1 MARGLLSEDTEHFG
15 KNWNNDPMD
24 IPVAPRKKWMQK
36 KYWLIAGAAL
46 LLPVAVIA
54 TRSVSSVSYI
64 ADASTLVFGEVQR
77 GNFAV
82 LVRGP
87 GTLVPKDIRLVTSNV
102 EGRVER
108 IFSRAGT
115 ELKAGQ
121 PLIQLSNPALLTTR
135 EETQFELEAL
145 SAEFRAAQVS
155 MQSQLLDLKAQAL
168 KAKLDYESAKYKLD
182 LQSKL
187 VESGTVSRLDYES
200 TKASVTTGEQRWR
213 TEEQRVLKMGE
224 NLQSTV
230 QAHTARLGKTRNSLE
245 RIKYQI
251 ESLTVTAS
259 IDGTLQEM
267 PLELGQ
273 QIALGANVGK
283 ISRHDSLMAR
293 LRVQETQIR
302 DVAVGQKTIIDT
314 RSSKVEGVVSRID
327 PAITSGTVLVDIDI
341 TAALPPEA
349 KPDMSVDGVIETA
362 MASDALFVSRPVFA
376 QSFSKTTVY
385 RVADKGGAA
394 ERIPVELG
402 RASTSQ
408 VEVLAGLKPGDRII
422 VSDPT
427 AWEKYDR
434 IVIN

>member
-1 MARGLLSEDTEHFG
+1 
-15 KNWNNDPMD
+15 MD

-46 LLPVAVIA
+46 LLPVVVIA
-54 TRSVSSVSYI
+54 TRGVSSVSYI
-64 ADASTLVFGEVQR
+64 ADASTLVFGDVQR

-121 PLIQLSNPALLTTR
+121 PLIQLSNPALLTQR

-168 KAKLDYESAKYKLD
+168 KAKLDYESAKFKLD

-213 TEEQRVLKMGE
+213 TEEERVLKMGE

-230 QAHTARLGKTRNSLE
+230 QAHAARLGKTRNSLE

-251 ESLTVTAS
+251 ESLTVSAS

-362 MASDALFVSRPVFA
+362 MASDALYVSRPVFA

>member
-1 MARGLLSEDTEHFG
+1 
-15 KNWNNDPMD
+15 MD

-36 KYWLIAGAAL
+36 KYWIIAGVAL

-54 TRSVSSVSYI
+54 TRSATSVSYI
-64 ADASTLVFGEVQR
+64 AASSTLVYGDVQR
-77 GNFAV
+77 GDFAV

-87 GTLVPKDIRLVTSNV
+87 GTLVPKDVRLVTTAV

-121 PLIQLSNPALLTTR
+121 PLIQLSNPALLTQR
-135 EETQFELEAL
+135 DETQYELDAL
-145 SAEFRAAQVS
+145 TAEFRAAQVS

-168 KAKLDYESAKYKLD
+168 KAKHDYESAKYKLD

-187 VESGTVSRLDYES
+187 VDNGTVSRLDYES
-200 TKASVTTGEQRWR
+200 TKSSVITGEQRWK
-213 TEEQRVLKMGE
+213 TEEERVRKMGE
-224 NLQSTV
+224 NLDSTV
-230 QAHTARLGKTRNSLE
+230 QAHAARLSKTRNSLE

-251 ESLTVTAS
+251 DNLTVTAS

-273 QIALGANVGK
+273 QVALGANVGK

-293 LRVQETQIR
+293 LRIQETQIR
-302 DVAVGQKTIIDT
+302 DVAVGQKTIVDT

-327 PAITSGTVLVDIDI
+327 PAITGGTVQVDIDL
-341 TAALPPEA
+341 AGALPPEA

-362 MASDALFVSRPVFA
+362 MAKDALYVSRPVFA

-385 RVADKGGAA
+385 RLVDNGGAA
-394 ERIPVELG
+394 ERVPVELG

-408 VEVLAGLKPGDRII
+408 VEVLSGLKPGDRII

-427 AWEKYDR
+427 AWEKYNR

>member
-1 MARGLLSEDTEHFG
+1 
-15 KNWNNDPMD
+15 MD

-46 LLPVAVIA
+46 LLPVVVIA
-54 TRSVSSVSYI
+54 TRGVSSVSYI
-64 ADASTLVFGEVQR
+64 ADASTLVFGDVQR

-121 PLIQLSNPALLTTR
+121 PLIQLSNPALLTQR

-168 KAKLDYESAKYKLD
+168 KAKLDYESAKFKLD

-213 TEEQRVLKMGE
+213 TEEERVLKMGE

-230 QAHTARLGKTRNSLE
+230 QAHAARLGKTRNSLE

-251 ESLTVTAS
+251 ESLTVSAS

-349 KPDMSVDGVIETA
+349 KPDMSIDGVIETA
-362 MASDALFVSRPVFA
+362 MASDALYVSRPVFA

>member
-1 MARGLLSEDTEHFG
+1 
-15 KNWNNDPMD
+15 MD

-121 PLIQLSNPALLTTR
+121 PLIQLSNPALLTQR

-145 SAEFRAAQVS
+145 TAEFRAAQVS

-259 IDGTLQEM
+259 IEGTLQEM

>member
-1 MARGLLSEDTEHFG
+1 
-15 KNWNNDPMD
+15 MD

-64 ADASTLVFGEVQR
+64 ADGSTLVFGEVQR

-121 PLIQLSNPALLTTR
+121 PLIQLSNPALLTQR

-145 SAEFRAAQVS
+145 TAEFRAAQVS

-187 VESGTVSRLDYES
+187 VDNGTVSRLDYES
-200 TKASVTTGEQRWR
+200 TKAAVTTGEQRWR
-213 TEEQRVLKMGE
+213 TEEARVLKMGE

-273 QIALGANVGK
+273 QLALGANVGK

-349 KPDMSVDGVIETA
+349 KPDMSVDGIIETA

-385 RVADKGGAA
+385 RVADKGSAA